1 MDLGA
6 TVCTPRSPACG
17 ICPWV
22 HACAGRAAGIAA
34 DLPRKAAKTAKPV
47 RYGIAWVGGGR
58 MAPGFSRRGPES
70 GLLGGMLGWPGTDW
84 SEAPLGEPPVA
95 ADWRDPGAEV
105 RHTFTHFHL
114 RLALRVA
121 RLPLDAAPSRG
132 VFVPAAAFRPAS
144 LPTVMR
150 KALDLASPALRD
162 D

>member
-34 DLPRKAAKTAKPV
+34 DLPRKAPKKAKPV
-47 RYGIAWVGGGR
+47 RYGVAWV
-58 MAPGFSRRGPES
+58 ARRDDGAWLLETRPES

-84 SEAPLGEPPVA
+84 SEAPEGTPPVA
-95 ADWRDPGAEV
+95 ADWRNPGAEV

-114 RLALRVA
+114 RLAQRVA
-121 RLPLDAAPSRG
+121 RLPLEAAPSRG